1 MMYWQDFANL
11 LSSLCEVTDF
21 IFFHVVAVGGSMR
34 CFGRKKNVPSRPTR
48 LFHHHQQF
56 SHSFLHVFN
65 YSQITLCIPSRRR
78 SKIIVFIARYLSCIY
93 RLVTEFDEGGSLE
106 VNTPGCYPT
115 VCVELGI
122 DGLAVNAVLQV

>member
-1 MMYWQDFANL
+1 MLQICLSPFAKQ
-11 LSSLCEVTDF
+11 LSLSFSMLPL
-21 IFFHVVAVGGSMR
+21 VGA
-34 CFGRKKNVPSRPTR
+34 CDVLAEKNIPSRPPR

-65 YSQITLCIPSRRR
+65 YSQITLCVPSKRRR